1 MMPGTYYKEFPV
13 KITLALPLLASLLVA
28 CASDPNSHF
37 VPEGMTAKDAA
48 DFANAQI
55 ILIGE
60 QHDNPAHH
68 KFQNEVLEKLSEQN
82 RLKSVIFEQVDWDN
96 QGPLS
101 FLDRN
106 NLNKLPKK
114 IDWDKSGWPDYDLYR
129 PLFETAV
136 YARAKVI
143 AGGLPKNR
151 IPLLTKGNYEVAFSA
166 AEMERLKIRT
176 PLSEEALALMKKE
189 IFDGHCQMIPE
200 DHLDSM
206 VPVQRARDAAMVKGY
221 LKEAD
226 ISGVTVFI
234 LGNGHARKDFGVPT
248 LLKAIDPNLKVWSIG
263 LMEEGSQ
270 QPPEGAYDK
279 VWVTEKLED
288 REDPCQKMKEHLEK
302 KNGAPKVEGEDKGN
316 TETPPVTTPAEQP
329 ATEPAAETPAVT
341 APDAETPASETE
353 EAPAEDAA
361 APDAVE
367 NQGE

>member
-1 MMPGTYYKEFPV
+1 M
-13 KITLALPLLASLLVA
+13 KILFALPLLASIFVG

-48 DFANAQI
+48 AFASAEI

-68 KFQNEVLEKLSEQN
+68 KFQKEVLDKLVEQK
-82 RLKSVIFEQVDWDN
+82 RLKSIVFEQVDWDN

-106 NLNKLPKK
+106 NVSKLPKK

-166 AEMERLKIRT
+166 AEMEKLKVRS
-176 PLSEEALALMKKE
+176 PLSDEALALMKKE
-189 IFDGHCQMIPE
+189 IFEGHCQMIPE
-200 DHLDSM
+200 DHMDAM

-221 LKEAD
+221 LNEAD

-248 LLKAIDPNLKVWSIG
+248 LLKEINPNLKVWSIG
-263 LMEEGSQ
+263 LMEDGSQ
-270 QPPEGAYDK
+270 PPPEGAYDK
-279 VWVTEKLED
+279 VWVTEKVED
-288 REDPCQKMKEHLEK
+288 REDPCKKMKEHLEK
-302 KNGAPKVEGEDKGN
+302 KGEAPKAEGEEKANEAPAPAPEASEPATAPAEAPPAEVGAPN
-316 TETPPVTTPAEQP
+316 AE
-329 ATEPAAETPAVT
+329 A
-341 APDAETPASETE
+341 PASSEE
-353 EAPAEDAA
+353 EAPADES
-361 APDAVE
+361 APEPVE